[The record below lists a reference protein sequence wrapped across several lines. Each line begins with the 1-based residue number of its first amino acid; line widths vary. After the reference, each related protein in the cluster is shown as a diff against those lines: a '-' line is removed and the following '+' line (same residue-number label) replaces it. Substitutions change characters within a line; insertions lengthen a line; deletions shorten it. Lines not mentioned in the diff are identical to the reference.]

1 MNTLDIIFAAVVCI
15 GFAIGCYKGIIR
27 QLTLGAGIV
36 IGLLQAILF
45 YPTLGSKLVEWTG
58 WYVFGCNFIA
68 GVFIFAVVVGV
79 LNAIGSIIR
88 WFLRLILLG
97 FADRLLG
104 GLLCGAVST
113 LLFVGV
119 VSVIN
124 KIDSTNAI
132 FGKTSQ
138 ENSMLY
144 RPMRK
149 LSVDFVEGM
158 KKEIHEE
165 KE

>member
-1 MNTLDIIFAAVVCI
+1 MNTLDIIFAVVVGI
-15 GFAIGCYKGIIR
+15 AFVTGFCKGIIR

-45 YPTLGSKLVEWTG
+45 YPVFGSKLAEWIG
-58 WYVFGCNFIA
+58 WSATVCNILA
-68 GVFIFAVVVGV
+68 GILIFAVVMGV
-79 LNAIGSIIR
+79 LGAIGSIIR
-88 WFLRLILLG
+88 WLFRLIMLG

-104 GLLCGAVST
+104 GLLCGAVTT

-119 VSVIN
+119 VSIIN
-124 KIDSTNAI
+124 KIDDTNAI

-144 RPMRK
+144 KPMRR
-149 LSVDFVEGM
+149 LSVDFVEEV

>member
-1 MNTLDIIFAAVVCI
+1 MNTLDIIFAVVVCI
-15 GFAIGCYKGIIR
+15 GFAIGCYKGIIK

-45 YPTLGSKLVEWTG
+45 YHTLGSKLAEWTG
-58 WYVFGCNFIA
+58 WYVVVCNILA
-68 GVFIFAVVVGV
+68 GILIFALVVGLLSV
-79 LNAIGSIIR
+79 IGSIIQ
-88 WFLRLILLG
+88 WFFRLILLG

-104 GLLCGAVST
+104 GLLSGAVT
-113 LLFVGV
+113 MLLFVGV

>member
-1 MNTLDIIFAAVVCI
+1 MNTLDIIFAAVVVI
-15 GFAIGCYKGIIR
+15 AFFIGCYKGIIQ

-45 YPTLGSKLVEWTG
+45 YPTLGSKLAEWIG
-58 WYVFGCNFIA
+58 WPAIVCNILA
-68 GVFIFAVVVGV
+68 GILIFAFVVGL
-79 LNAIGSIIR
+79 LNVIGSIIR
-88 WFLRLILLG
+88 WFFRLILLG

-124 KIDSTNAI
+124 KIDDTNAI

-144 RPMRK
+144 KPMRK
-149 LSVDFVEGM
+149 LSVTFIEEM
-158 KKEIHEE
+158 KKGIHE

>member
-1 MNTLDIIFAAVVCI
+1 MNTLDIIFAAVVVI
-15 GFAIGCYKGIIR
+15 GFAIGCYKGIIK

-45 YPTLGSKLVEWTG
+45 YQSLGSKLVEWTG
-58 WYVFGCNFIA
+58 WNSVICYLLA
-68 GVFIFAVVVGV
+68 GVLIFAIIVGAFQ
-79 LNAIGSIIR
+79 LIGSVIR
-88 WFLRLILLG
+88 WFFRLILLG

-104 GLLCGAVST
+104 GLLSAVIT
-113 LLFVGV
+113 VLLFVGV

-124 KIDSTNAI
+124 KIDNTNVL
-132 FGKTSQ
+132 FGRTSQ

-144 RPMRK
+144 KPMRK
-149 LSVDFVEGM
+149 LSVAFIDEM
-158 KKEIHEE
+158 KKGIHEK

>member
-1 MNTLDIIFAAVVCI
+1 MNTLDIIFAVVVCI

-45 YPTLGSKLVEWTG
+45 YGPAGAKLCQLTG
-58 WYVFGCNFIA
+58 WGMVVCNIIGF
-68 GVFIFAVVVGV
+68 VSVLLLVMLIFK
-79 LNAIGSIIR
+79 LIGMLLK
-88 WFLRLILLG
+88 WFFNLIFLG
-97 FADRLLG
+97 FADRILG
-104 GLLCGAVST
+104 GLLTGVITTFFFVGAVS
-113 LLFVGV
+113 L
-119 VSVIN
+119 
-124 KIDSTNAI
+124 IDTIDENNEL

-149 LSVDFVEGM
+149 VSVTIIDEV
-158 KKEIHEE
+158 KKEIHE